1 MAPNGSDIENISTT
15 ESLLAAM
22 TADPDL
28 YPKMLLLLPNKEK
41 LEEIRGR
48 YKENRN
54 ASVGGDQQKGLMME
68 LSRELSRFTVLVKL
82 AAENDPTLPQR
93 LGINLQKGKKVSS
106 KVPLAAPANFIV
118 RHGAEHGTM
127 TAKASP
133 VKGGRS
139 YEIEACEG
147 DPSIESNWKHVA
159 TSVLCSKMEIKG
171 LTPGTIY
178 WFRVRAV
185 GAKGLGPASSYV
197 SLMAI

>member
-22 TADPDL
+22 TTDPDL
-28 YPKMLLLLPNKEK
+28 YRRMLSLLPNKER
-41 LEEIRGR
+41 LEEIHGR
-48 YKENRN
+48 YKNRN
-54 ASVGGDQQKGLMME
+54 ASAGGDQQKGLMME

-93 LGINLQKGKKVSS
+93 LGINLQKGKKASS
-106 KVPLAAPANFIV
+106 KAPLAAPANFVV

-127 TAKASP
+127 IAKASP

-139 YEIEACEG
+139 YEIEVCEG
-147 DPSIESNWKHVA
+147 DPSIEGNWRHVA
-159 TSVLCSKMEIKG
+159 TSVLCSKMEIRG
-171 LTPGTIY
+171 LTPGTMY